1 HREGIYLNDFAKFIV
16 PINENGTTESERK
29 RGVVREDLISE
40 LPEDLLLLILSYLPT
55 KKVITTKNVGR
66 SLFLHK
72 APVLESFH
80 LKVCDIN
87 DDRPACD
94 DIDIGIWIGIAFER
108 HVRELV
114 LDLCLQKSVRFPISS
129 MFSTLETLI
138 LKYLALVDVPS
149 PVCMKSLRTLHLDCV
164 NFKHNESFSN
174 LISGCPNL
182 EDLFMYQYY
191 PLDVVMNF
199 IIVAPSLKR
208 LVIIDY
214 REAGGYVINAPTL
227 KYLKIKGL
235 SHCGFC
241 LIENAPVLV
250 EAKIRNLFYIYK
262 EKILGSLKSAKRLSL
277 DLSPLECP
285 IDSIFYQLVHLEIYT
300 CKEEWWN
307 LLKLMLDSSPKLQ
320 VLKLIG
326 KNLDFKKVGMVGGK
340 WNEPKN
346 VPECLLSQLKM
357 FVWTS
362 YHWES
367 EVEKEVATY
376 ILKNAR
382 QLKNVSFSTRPIH
395 SKEHNKLEEKCKM
408 LKELD
413 GVVRASSS
421 CHLVFIE

>member
-1 HREGIYLNDFAKFIV
+1 VE
-16 PINENGTTESERK
+16 ESERK

-55 KKVITTKNVGR
+55 KKVITTSVLSKRWQSLWKIVPKLKFNSNYHFTHQFSENVGR

-277 DLSPLECP
+277 DLSPLE
-285 IDSIFYQLVHLEIYT
+285 VT
-300 CKEEWWN
+300 
-307 LLKLMLDSSPKLQ
+307 LLITI
-320 VLKLIG
+320 VLFG
-326 KNLDFKKVGMVGGK
+326 FT
-340 WNEPKN
+340 
-346 VPECLLSQLKM
+346 M
-357 FVWTS
+357 FM
-362 YHWES
+362 
-367 EVEKEVATY
+367 
-376 ILKNAR
+376 
-382 QLKNVSFSTRPIH
+382 F
-395 SKEHNKLEEKCKM
+395 
-408 LKELD
+408 
-413 GVVRASSS
+413 
-421 CHLVFIE
+421 